1 MENDALRKYLDQT
14 SAFTI
19 SASMPSS
26 PMPPKLL
33 RRRASELLFEAQRSS
48 GREQRQFPEQG
59 TATGSVRETDNSSVS
74 ESTPGAGLFSASLG
88 DSADASDSTTGG
100 DSANPFK
107 RSQSEVAK
115 SPEQT
120 VLLKMQLAQYKVLA
134 NVVNEKNERM
144 QDDNKLKIKVPGA
157 GMRRSIPLCKHS
169 VLAGHSGG
177 SASHHVGMGAVT
189 SHQASAGKRG
199 RPALFLATV
208 SSIRAE
214 MNRAPGLQ
222 LHAKELLKADR
233 CTLFVCDHVRVI
245 KSSSLVVANPTCD
258 SHRGSLFRKST
269 A

>member
-1 MENDALRKYLDQT
+1 MPRRASCDAIGDGARLGTVVGTGIGATVSSRDIGPDDQTSLKPRFAWTEFSSEQDHASELSASADQLQGDQADPVDWIAENRRLKEENDALRKYVDQ
-14 SAFTI
+14 I

-74 ESTPGAGLFSASLG
+74 ESTPGAGLLSASLG

-120 VLLKMQLAQYKVLA
+120 VLLKMQL
-134 NVVNEKNERM
+134 
-144 QDDNKLKIKVPGA
+144 
-157 GMRRSIPLCKHS
+157 
-169 VLAGHSGG
+169 
-177 SASHHVGMGAVT
+177 
-189 SHQASAGKRG
+189 
-199 RPALFLATV
+199 
-208 SSIRAE
+208 
-214 MNRAPGLQ
+214 
-222 LHAKELLKADR
+222 
-233 CTLFVCDHVRVI
+233 
-245 KSSSLVVANPTCD
+245 
-258 SHRGSLFRKST
+258 HR
-269 A
+269 